1 MAHTSNRIV
10 VGVDGSPG
18 SRQALRWAL
27 REAEATGS
35 TVEAVLVWWDGW
47 ALSGP
52 PSLIGAGK
60 EGLAMLKAELHKT
73 VHDVLVEDGRS
84 GKVAVTERVI
94 PGHPAEA
101 LVRESESARLLV
113 VGSQGLSGLMRSI
126 IGSVSRRCAQ
136 TATVPVVIVPPAV
149 SSEAIQQSQ
158 APPAPFPSSPARQ
171 S

>member
-1 MAHTSNRIV
+1 MAQTSNRIV
-10 VGVDGSPG
+10 VGVDGSRG

-27 REAEATGS
+27 REAEATGAA
-35 TVEAVLVWWDGW
+35 VEAVLVWWDGW
-47 ALSGP
+47 AVSGP
-52 PSLIGAGK
+52 PSLLGAGK

-73 VHDVLVEDGRS
+73 VHDVMVEDGRA
-84 GKVAVTERVI
+84 GEVTVTERVI

-101 LVRESESARLLV
+101 LVKESESARLLV

-126 IGSVSRRCAQ
+126 VGSVSRRCAQ

-149 SSEAIQQSQ
+149 STSAMERNP
-158 APPAPFPSSPARQ
+158 APRAPFPSSPARR